1 MLNSD
6 DQERRKQALD
16 FIKSTSGCQG
26 ESSNDKRT
34 QEEKDVTDVKNW
46 SKEDIKCL
54 FDIRR
59 QKEKQFNGSKVHK
72 SLWDTISHEL
82 SDLGIAATATQC
94 SNKWKAM
101 KREYKKTVDNN
112 SRTGAEKK
120 TCPFHD
126 DFGELYGNKSGTR
139 PQYVMASKK
148 VNTEDDKED
157 STCNSGSSP
166 ESSSKTSTSSSSSSA
181 AKKITKR
188 KRKDQFSLL
197 EEYTK
202 GQEKY
207 RKERFGINLKEF
219 YDFQKY
225 DQDYCKDLQLYLMPT
240 PTKCFNSPVSYVTPI
255 VNSDCENMDEDV
267 SSQQL
272 STKCFTPQ
280 TLLIETGLN
289 IEHVSDTDSSD
300 VRIATLK

>member
-1 MLNSD
+1 MAAGEEEQFFKISVNDGEKHYEVIADCNLVEMLNSD

-16 FIKSTSGCQG
+16 FIKSTSGCQE
-26 ESSNDKRT
+26 ESSNDKMT
-34 QEEKDVTDVKNW
+34 QEEKEPVTDVKNW

-54 FDIRR
+54 FDIIR
-59 QKEKQFNGSKVHK
+59 QKEKDFNGSKVHK
-72 SLWDTISHEL
+72 SLWDNISKEL
-82 SDLGIAATATQC
+82 SDLGIVATATQC

-120 TCPFHD
+120 TCPFYD

-139 PQYVMASKK
+139 PQYVIGSKK

-166 ESSSKTSTSSSSSSA
+166 ESSSKTSSSSSA

-197 EEYTK
+197 EEYAK

-207 RKERFGINLKEF
+207 RKERFELAKEQHTEKMNLMGK
-219 YDFQKY
+219 
-225 DQDYCKDLQLYLMPT
+225 
-240 PTKCFNSPVSYVTPI
+240 
-255 VNSDCENMDEDV
+255 
-267 SSQQL
+267 
-272 STKCFTPQ
+272 
-280 TLLIETGLN
+280 LIECLQ
-289 IEHVSDTDSSD
+289 SKQAKTDKD
-300 VRIATLK
+300 DQ